1 MLHVVII
8 LSSFADPHVIL
19 KLCNGLSS
27 VEQFFLSIQ
36 WRLVRTKPFWSPTF
50 FKKIKIKKSSF
61 VFHRR
66 KKVWVNYFV

>member
-27 VEQFFLSIQ
+27 VEQFFCPYNGGWWEPNLFGHQHS
-36 WRLVRTKPFWSPTF
+36 S
-50 FKKIKIKKSSF
+50 KK
-61 VFHRR
+61 
-66 KKVWVNYFV
+66 